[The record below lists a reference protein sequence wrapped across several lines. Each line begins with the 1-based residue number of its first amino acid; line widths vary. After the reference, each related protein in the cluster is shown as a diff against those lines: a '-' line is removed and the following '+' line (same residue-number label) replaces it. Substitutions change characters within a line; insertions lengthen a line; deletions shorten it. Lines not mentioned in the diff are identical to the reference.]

1 MVRINLSWTQTLCFH
16 FYLKIGLTLTSAVVS
31 EVSILSLTH
40 TPAQGLVCVVCMC
53 VYMYVR
59 RCVCGEP
66 EANPGCLS
74 QFSPHSTY
82 FFESLTQPR
91 DPCFARLADR
101 LYWLAS
107 EPQGYNCPQPLQPWD
122 YRHACHQAWLFRW
135 VLEMKLKHLTCGAI
149 PGSQDLDFQH

>member
-1 MVRINLSWTQTLCFH
+1 MLETTDFATMVRINLSWTQTLCFH

-82 FFESLTQPR
+82 FLSLLLNLEIPVLPDWLTGCTGWPASLR
-91 DPCFARLADR
+91 DTTVP
-101 LYWLAS
+101 S
-107 EPQGYNCPQPLQPWD
+107 PSS
-122 YRHACHQAWLFRW
+122 
-135 VLEMKLKHLTCGAI
+135 
-149 PGSQDLDFQH
+149 PGITDMPATKPGFSGGC